1 MTGIKIIH
9 AADLHLDSPFESLPI
24 EVADVRREGQ
34 RQLLY
39 KIAGLA
45 EETGAKAI
53 LLAGDVFDGDAVSQ
67 KTLEA
72 FQKAFG
78 SAGVPVFVA
87 PGNHD
92 PYTPSSVWARMARPE
107 NVHIFKTEAFECV
120 ELDGIRIW
128 GAGFE
133 GIFAPSLLERFSA
146 PTKRDGFD
154 LMVLHGDLCSGTS
167 DYNAVTRRQ
176 IAESGMDYIALGHIH
191 SRTQILTEGKT
202 AFAYCGCTEG
212 RGYDELG
219 EMGVYLLS
227 LKDAGVSAQFV
238 PLGGARYEIIKVDVS
253 EKDAVSAINDAA
265 SSLSDK
271 DYCRIILI
279 GECEAPPDLAEIRR
293 VFQGRFAQL
302 QLRDETVQSRDVWAQ
317 TGQDSLA
324 GLLLHKLRSQFE
336 AAQSETEKS
345 KIELA
350 ARYALAAIE
359 SGADR

>member
-1 MTGIKIIH
+1 MTGIKLIH
-9 AADLHLDSPFESLPI
+9 AADMHLDSAFESLPA
-24 EVADVRREGQ
+24 EAAEARREGQ

-53 LLAGDVFDGDAVSQ
+53 LLAGDVFDSDAVSQ
-67 KTLEA
+67 KTQEA

-78 SAGVPVFVA
+78 SIGIPVFVA

-92 PYTPSSVWARMARPE
+92 PYTPSSVWARMALPG
-107 NVHIFKTEAFECV
+107 NVHIFKTEAFEHV
-120 ELDGIRIW
+120 ELDGLRIW

-133 GIFAPSLLERFSA
+133 GIFASGLLGGFSA
-146 PTKRDGFD
+146 PPEPDGYD
-154 LMVLHGDLCSGTS
+154 VMVLHGDICSGIS
-167 DYNAVTRRQ
+167 DYNAVSRSQ
-176 IAESGMDYIALGHIH
+176 IAQSGMDYIALGHIH
-191 SRTQILTEGKT
+191 SRTTIQIERKT

-219 EMGVYLLS
+219 EMGVYLVTLT
-227 LKDAGVSAQFV
+227 DEGVSAEFV
-238 PLGGARYEIIKVDVS
+238 PLGGTRYEIITVDIS
-253 EKDAVSAINDAA
+253 GKDAVSAINEAT
-265 SSLSDK
+265 SPLSDK
-271 DYCRIILI
+271 DYCRIILT
-279 GECEAPPDLAEIRR
+279 GECEFLPDMAEIRR
-293 VFQGRFAQL
+293 VLQGRFAQL

-324 GLLLHKLRSQFE
+324 GLFLQKLRGQFD
-336 AAQSETEKS
+336 AAQSETEKN

-359 SGADR
+359 SGAGR